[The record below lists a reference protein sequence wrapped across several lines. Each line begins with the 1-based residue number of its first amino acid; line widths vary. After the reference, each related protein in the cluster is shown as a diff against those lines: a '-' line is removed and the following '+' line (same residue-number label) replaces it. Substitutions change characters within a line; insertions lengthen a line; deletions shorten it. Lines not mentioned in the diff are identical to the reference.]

1 MICVQCGSRNV
12 EGSVL
17 CAHCH
22 APVGGP
28 TSNTGTEA
36 GFTSEPTGP
45 LDRIHDAPA
54 VFAPGQALGS
64 RYTVV
69 ERVGAGG
76 MGMVY
81 KAIDRRLGKTV
92 ALKLIQAQAALRPA
106 AQERFRRELALAQQV
121 SHANVCRVHDL
132 GDIEGTVF
140 ISMEYVEGQTLEVL
154 IHSMGHLSPT
164 QTVALGR
171 QICAGLAAIHER
183 GIVHRDLKPGNVMVD
198 RLGHVLLMDFGMAY
212 HKDQERLTQEGTVF
226 GTLAYLSPEQAR
238 GQAEFRSDVYAVGL
252 ILYEM
257 LTGRRPPGDDGP
269 LPLAL
274 RPVGEPCPAPSH
286 FSPEVPGALD
296 AIVMRCLEREAGARF
311 ASTAAL
317 GEALGALGS
326 SVTQTATMALRP
338 PASARRGWSARGPM
352 LAVLLA
358 TALLA
363 AAGWAWWAARQAR
376 LAATPVERRAVAF
389 LPFEYSGPEDSSYL
403 RSILPLT
410 LTETLRGQPAL
421 DVTPFTSSRPLGSK
435 EDVRQAARALQVT
448 YVVSGTLTLVAGQG
462 KGTLRVA
469 RADGSEVAQHA
480 FAAPANELLA
490 TIEGLR
496 DEIAGDLGAPGLRPV
511 LSSRPREA
519 VESYLKGVAF
529 LEGWDVPANHARAQ
543 EAFQHALALAPDFPE
558 AHAALAMALL
568 NQYFATH
575 ESSLIDRAAEQ
586 AESAVRAAPNLPEA
600 YVARGTVAIWR
611 GRSVEA
617 TAAFERA
624 AQLAPADEGIARRA
638 GVAYERAGRRQ
649 EAEAMLRRAVQLRPD
664 FWDNH
669 NALGTFYLRL
679 GRRDDARRC
688 FNKAIELAPS
698 NDVLYANLAAA
709 FIYEGRF
716 VEAEPILKAAL
727 RVRPSMSAHDNLGF
741 VYYSMGRFEEAAREW
756 QSALDVGGPTAGAM
770 ANLGDALRQL
780 GRVEDATRAYEG
792 SLALRQRRLD
802 VNTADVE
809 TRAKAAMTLAAM
821 RRCDEFRAEAK
832 QCARAKGRPDLDY
845 YLGIG
850 HALCGEHE
858 RAVQLMLTAIQNK
871 MAADLW
877 TNPDL
882 RKVASDPRVAPLRPT
897 RR

>member
-1 MICVQCGSRNV
+1 MNCVQCGSRNV

-17 CAHCH
+17 CAACH
-22 APVGGP
+22 APLNAL
-28 TSNTGTEA
+28 TASSGTEA

-45 LDRIHDAPA
+45 LERIHEAPA

-121 SHANVCRVHDL
+121 SHTNVCRVHDL

-171 QICAGLAAIHER
+171 QMCAGLAAIHER

-238 GQAEFRSDVYAVGL
+238 GQAEFRSDVYALGL

-257 LTGRRPPGDDGP
+257 LTGRRPPGDEGP

-274 RPVGEPCPAPSH
+274 RPAEEPCPAPSH

-296 AIVMRCLEREAGARF
+296 AIVMRCLERQANERF
-311 ASTAAL
+311 ASTQEL
-317 GEALGALGS
+317 GEALGSLGS
-326 SVTQTATMALRP
+326 SVTQTATMTLRT
-338 PASARRGWSARGPM
+338 ASAPSARWFARPR
-352 LAVLLA
+352 LLA
-358 TALLA
+358 GVLGALLVVGA
-363 AAGWAWWAARQAR
+363 SWAWLAARQAGV
-376 LAATPVERRAVAF
+376 AAAPTERRAVAF
-389 LPFEYSGPEDSSYL
+389 LPFEYNGPEDSSYL

-410 LTETLRGQPAL
+410 LTEALKGQPAL
-421 DVTPFTSSRPLGSK
+421 DVTPFTNSHALGSK
-435 EDVRQAARALQVT
+435 EDVRQVARALKVT
-448 YVVSGTLTLVAGQG
+448 YVASGTLTLTGSTG
-462 KGTLRVA
+462 TGTLRIA
-469 RADGSEVAQHA
+469 RADGSEVATHSFSGPVNA
-480 FAAPANELLA
+480 LLGSMEELREQVA
-490 TIEGLR
+490 
-496 DEIAGDLGAPGLRPV
+496 DDLGVGRLQPA
-511 LSSRPREA
+511 LSTRPREA
-519 VESYLKGVAF
+519 LESYLRGVVF

-543 EAFQHALALAPDFPE
+543 EAFQRALALAPDFPE
-558 AHAALAMALL
+558 AHAALSMALL
-568 NQYFATH
+568 NEYYATH
-575 ESSLIDRAAEQ
+575 EPRLIERAAEQ

-638 GVAYERAGRRQ
+638 GVAYERAGRQQ
-649 EAEAMLRRAVQLRPD
+649 EAEHMLLRAVQLRPD

-679 GRRDDARRC
+679 GRRSDARKS
-688 FNKAIELAPS
+688 FSKAVELAPG
-698 NDVLYANLAAA
+698 NDIPYANLATT
-709 FIYEGRF
+709 FMYEGRF
-716 VEAEPILKAAL
+716 AEAEPILAAAL
-727 RVRPSMSAHDNLGF
+727 RIRPSVSAHDNLGF
-741 VYYSMGRFEEAAREW
+741 VYYSMGRFEDAAREW
-756 QSALDVGGPTAGAM
+756 QSALDAGQPTANAM
-770 ANLGDALRQL
+770 GNLGDALRQL
-780 GRVEDATRAYEG
+780 GRARDAQRAYEG
-792 SLALRQRRLD
+792 ALTLHRQRLD
-802 VNTADVE
+802 VNADDVE
-809 TRAKAAMTLAAM
+809 TRAKAAMTLACLK
-821 RRCDEFRAEAK
+821 RCDEFHAQVRI
-832 QCARAKGRPDLDY
+832 CARPSVRPDLLY
-845 YLGIG
+845 YLGVG
-850 HALCGEHE
+850 YALCGDHE
-858 RAVQLMLTAIQNK
+858 RAVQTMLDAAKND

-882 RKVASDPRVAPLRPT
+882 REVAADGRLAPLRP
-897 RR
+897 RAK

>member
-22 APVGGP
+22 TPLGAIA
-28 TSNTGTEA
+28 SNMGTAA

-45 LDRIHDAPA
+45 LERIHDAPA

-76 MGMVY
+76 MGLVY

-171 QICAGLAAIHER
+171 QMCAGLAAIHER

-274 RPVGEPCPAPSH
+274 RPAEEICPPPSH

-296 AIVMRCLEREAGARF
+296 AIVMRCLERDAGARF
-311 ASTAAL
+311 ASTQEL
-317 GEALGALGS
+317 GEALGTLGS
-326 SVTQTATMALRP
+326 SVTQTATMTLRP
-338 PASARRGWSARGPM
+338 VAAPPKGWWARPRLLVIAAA
-352 LAVLLA
+352 LVLIAAGLWAWLA
-358 TALLA
+358 TRGRDVA
-363 AAGWAWWAARQAR
+363 APG
-376 LAATPVERRAVAF
+376 ERRAVAF
-389 LPFEYSGPEDSSYL
+389 LPFEYSGPADSSYL

-410 LTETLRGQPAL
+410 LTESLKGQPAL
-421 DVTPFTSSRPLGSK
+421 EVTPFTNSHRLGVN
-435 EDVRQAARALQVT
+435 EDARQVARALQVT
-448 YVVSGTLTLVAGQG
+448 HVVL
-462 KGTLRVA
+462 GTLRVA
-469 RADGSEVAQHA
+469 DGNGTGTLRVLRADGSELARHG
-480 FAAPANELLA
+480 FAGLTNELLA
-490 TIEGLR
+490 TVDALQ
-496 DEIAGDLGAPGLRPV
+496 DDIARDLGTTGFKTKLT
-511 LSSRPREA
+511 SRSREA
-519 VESYLKGVAF
+519 MESYLKGVVF

-543 EAFQHALALAPDFPE
+543 DAFQRALALAPDFPE
-558 AHAALAMALL
+558 AHAAMALALL
-568 NQYFATH
+568 NEYYVTH
-575 ESSLIDRAAEQ
+575 EPRLIERAAEQ
-586 AESAVRAAPNLPEA
+586 AESAVQSAPNLPEA

-624 AQLAPADEGIARRA
+624 AQLAPADEGVARRA
-638 GVAYERAGRRQ
+638 GVAYRRAGRPQ
-649 EAEAMLRRAVQLRPD
+649 EAEVMLKRAIELRPD
-664 FWDNH
+664 FWDNY
-669 NALGTFYLRL
+669 NALGILYLEI
-679 GRRDDARRC
+679 GRTPDARQQFSR
-688 FNKAIELAPS
+688 AVELAPN
-698 NDVLYANLAAA
+698 NDVPYGNLAAT
-709 FIYEGRF
+709 FIFEGRF
-716 VEAEPILKAAL
+716 LDAEPILRAAL
-727 RVRPSMSAHDNLGF
+727 RIRPSTLAHSNLGF
-741 VYYSMGRFEEAAREW
+741 VYYSLGRFEEAAREW
-756 QSALDVGGPTAGAM
+756 QAGIDLGNATPEAR
-770 ANLGDALRQL
+770 ANLGDALRQA
-780 GRVEDATRAYEG
+780 GHVREAAAAYEG
-792 SLALRQRRLD
+792 AVKAFEQNLA
-802 VNTADVE
+802 VNPGNVE
-809 TRAKAAMTLAAM
+809 ARASYAMTLAAHG
-821 RRCDEFRAEAK
+821 RCPEFRAQVRHFAAPQPPPK
-832 QCARAKGRPDLDY
+832 LAYSLAVGR
-845 YLGIG
+845 
-850 HALCGEHE
+850 ALCGDHE
-858 RAVQLMLTAIQNK
+858 GAVAAAITAVRANMPV
-871 MAADLW
+871 DLW

-882 RKVASDPRVAPLRPT
+882 RAVAADARVKRLRKS
-897 RR
+897 